1 MPDLDDL
8 MAAVV
13 SGNLPEVLSILD
25 APGAAPAIFDGQE
38 NTVIWMAC
46 AHALNAGPHANLER
60 EGIVNAL
67 LRAGA
72 PPNPLSLGRLRR
84 RLVGVGCGGSPP
96 WSRLVSSRVLRYP
109 SSSVALS
116 YTRAAAAAYPSGIS
130 NFQSQSCQGDH
141 RRPSEA
147 REGAI
152 LPR

>member
-13 SGNLPEVLSILD
+13 SGNLLEVRSMLD

-46 AHALNAGPHANLER
+46 MHAGGADSNTIER

-72 PPNPLSLGRLRR
+72 PPNPLSRPPAVGALGT
-84 RLVGVGCGGSPP
+84 GEP
-96 WSRLVSSRVLRYP
+96 
-109 SSSVALS
+109 A
-116 YTRAAAAAYPSGIS
+116 
-130 NFQSQSCQGDH
+130 
-141 RRPSEA
+141 
-147 REGAI
+147 
-152 LPR
+152 